1 VDNGISSFGSGLVLV
16 GCDFGLEETAVQSNG
31 NAAVHVGMERGF
43 PVGNVLELGT
53 RELDAHA
60 ALRGILRMPSQC
72 LLEISVE
79 SVDAAMA
86 AERGGANRIELCGE
100 LSVGGVTP
108 ADSLM
113 VGTRANVQLPIF
125 AMIRPRGG
133 DFVYS
138 DEEFAAM
145 KKSLKLAK
153 QLQVDGV
160 VLGILTADSRIDV
173 ERTRELVA
181 LASPGPVTF
190 HRAFDE
196 CADLRAALEDVIK
209 TGATRLL
216 TSGGKRTAP
225 EALDLLGDLVRL
237 AGERLIVMPG
247 SGLHSGNIREAV
259 AKTGAIEF
267 HAGLS
272 SVVDPAAD
280 IGKFE
285 AEVRRMAAA
294 LRDCD

>member
-1 VDNGISSFGSGLVLV
+1 LLLRLLSYS
-16 GCDFGLEETAVQSNG
+16 AVQNKY
-31 NAAVHVGMERGF
+31 
-43 PVGNVLELGT
+43 
-53 RELDAHA
+53 
-60 ALRGILRMPSQC
+60 

-79 SVDAAMA
+79 SVDAARA
-86 AERGGANRIELCGE
+86 AERGGADRIELCSN

-113 VGTRANVQLPIF
+113 LGTRANVKLPIF
-125 AMIRPRGG
+125 AMIRPRAG

-138 DEEFAAM
+138 GEDFAAM
-145 KKSLKLAK
+145 KKSIKFAK

-173 ERTRELVA
+173 ARTRELVA

-196 CADLRAALEDVIK
+196 CADLRVALEDVIK

-237 AGERLIVMPG
+237 ACERLIVMPG
-247 SGLHSGNIREAV
+247 SGLHAGNIREAV
-259 AKTGAIEF
+259 RKTGVREF

-272 SVVDPAAD
+272 SVVTDPAAE

-285 AEVRRMAAA
+285 AEVRRMAES

>member
-1 VDNGISSFGSGLVLV
+1 MQNKY
-16 GCDFGLEETAVQSNG
+16 
-31 NAAVHVGMERGF
+31 
-43 PVGNVLELGT
+43 
-53 RELDAHA
+53 
-60 ALRGILRMPSQC
+60 

-79 SVDAAMA
+79 SVNGAMA
-86 AERGGANRIELCGE
+86 AERGGAQRIELCGD

-108 ADSLM
+108 TGSLI

-125 AMIRPRGG
+125 AMIRPRAG

-138 DEEFAAM
+138 DEDFASM
-145 KKSLKLAK
+145 KKSIKFAK
-153 QLQVDGV
+153 QLQADGV

-196 CADLRAALEDVIK
+196 CANLRVALEDVIQ

-216 TSGGKRTAP
+216 TSGGKGTAP
-225 EALDLLGDLVRL
+225 EAFDLLGELVRM

-247 SGLHSGNIREAV
+247 SGLHAGNIREAV
-259 AKTGAIEF
+259 AKTGAREF

-272 SVVDPAAD
+272 SVVADPAVN

-285 AEVRRMAAA
+285 TEVRKMAEA